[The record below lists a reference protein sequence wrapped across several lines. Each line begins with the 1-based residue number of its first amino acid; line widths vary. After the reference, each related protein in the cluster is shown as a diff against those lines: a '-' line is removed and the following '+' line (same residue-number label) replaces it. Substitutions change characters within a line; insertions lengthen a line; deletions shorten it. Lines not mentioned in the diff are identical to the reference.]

1 MDSISR
7 AKSKLAKD
15 PELRKEAEDHVL
27 GLIGGAQLTNT
38 LHLKWKL
45 GELEKHLRGN
55 ARLRNSEIFEHL
67 EKVVRDLRTTEQNMQ
82 VYHAELT
89 GNGLAKTQHELGELS
104 ELIAHLQQMSSDG
117 KADFG
122 DLLGVFNVSL
132 AKLHTAHQNTMLK
145 VEDNLDDLLRQ
156 QQLDDAAAL
165 QNFNRRLDGRLGGA
179 VHNVGAILNKASR
192 KVTDVY

>member
-1 MDSISR
+1 MDR
-7 AKSKLAKD
+7 PGFVQRNGLRGQAKGKLAKD

-82 VYHAELT
+82 VTESAES
-89 GNGLAKTQHELGELS
+89 ARS
-104 ELIAHLQQMSSDG
+104 YCSS
-117 KADFG
+117 
-122 DLLGVFNVSL
+122 
-132 AKLHTAHQNTMLK
+132 
-145 VEDNLDDLLRQ
+145 
-156 QQLDDAAAL
+156 
-165 QNFNRRLDGRLGGA
+165 
-179 VHNVGAILNKASR
+179 
-192 KVTDVY
+192 